1 VILSVREL
9 RAGPLRGVSLEVAAG
24 EVVAVV
30 GHGGAGKTTLA
41 EVVAGLRRA
50 DGGDVVAPPGVAY
63 VPDGRRVFP
72 SLSVDENLALG
83 AYRDRRDK
91 LRVAA
96 RRDELLA
103 RFPLLGERRTQPAG
117 TLSGGEQQLLVIA
130 RALMAAPRLLVLDE
144 PSSGLGPR
152 AVALVAE
159 ALRGADTAVLLA
171 DQGLALARAL
181 ADRIV
186 LLEDGRVMLDAPRD
200 AALQDPRLGL
210 GYLRRGPADAA
221 PPAPHPPGSSPPR

>member
-1 VILSVREL
+1 MSLSVRDL
-9 RAGPLRGVSLEVAAG
+9 RAGPLRDVTLTVAAG

-50 DGGDVVAPPGVAY
+50 ESGDVATDGVAY

-72 SLSVDENLALG
+72 SLTVDENLTLG

-91 LRVAA
+91 PLVAA
-96 RRDELLA
+96 RRDAVLA
-103 RFPLLGERRTQPAG
+103 RFPRLAERRRQIVG

-130 RALMAAPRLLVLDE
+130 RALMGGPRLLVLDE
-144 PSSGLGPR
+144 PSSGLGPP

-159 ALRGADTAVLLA
+159 ALKGAGTAVLFA
-171 DQGLALARAL
+171 DQGLALARRL

-186 LLEDGRVMLDAPRD
+186 LLEDGRIVLDEPLV
-200 AALQDPRLGL
+200 AALEDPRLGL
-210 GYLRRGPADAA
+210 GYLIRP
-221 PPAPHPPGSSPPR
+221 

>member
-1 VILSVREL
+1 MILSVREL

-41 EVVAGLRRA
+41 EVVAGLRHA
-50 DGGDVVAPPGVAY
+50 ESGEVTVDAVSY

-72 SLSVDENLALG
+72 SLTVDENLALG

-91 LRVAA
+91 PRVAA

-103 RFPLLGERRTQPAG
+103 RFPLLAERRTQPAG

-130 RALMAAPRLLVLDE
+130 RALMAAPPLLVLDE

-159 ALRGADTAVLLA
+159 ALRHAEAAVLLA

-186 LLEDGRVMLDAPRD
+186 LLEDGRVVLAAPRA
-200 AALQDPRLGL
+200 AALEDARLGL
-210 GYLRRGPADAA
+210 GYLRRGPAEHRA
-221 PPAPHPPGSSPPR
+221 